1 MDISSSKNW
10 REVSLANQKN
20 KPGTAQV
27 GAISK
32 AQKQQKD
39 LKVSKYSL
47 LRHPKKTQKLNRI
60 GAPEGTLLDFSSI
73 LSKIVKKLEGHFWWK
88 KIWKKS
94 LNAQKTESQCRKKVM
109 SELWKR
115 YIRTSEL

>member
-1 MDISSSKNW
+1 M
-10 REVSLANQKN
+10 A
-20 KPGTAQV
+20 PV

-73 LSKIVKKLEGHFWWK
+73 LSKIVKKIGGALLVK
-88 KIWKKS
+88 KKLKES
-94 LNAQKTESQCRKKVM
+94 LNAQKTESQCQKKGYVGT
-109 SELWKR
+109 LKTL
-115 YIRTSEL
+115 YLNIRTLKTLYPNFEPW

>member
-1 MDISSSKNW
+1 M
-10 REVSLANQKN
+10 VTFTTTN

-73 LSKIVKKLEGHFWWK
+73 LSKIVKKIGGTLLVK
-88 KIWKKS
+88 KNFEKKVSMPKKLS
-94 LNAQKTESQCRKKVM
+94 LNAEKKVM
-109 SELWKR
+109 SEL
-115 YIRTSEL
+115 

>member
-1 MDISSSKNW
+1 MPNSRIIVSAEIW
-10 REVSLANQKN
+10 RCNHTNQRIPRWN

-47 LRHPKKTQKLNRI
+47 LRQPKKTQKLNRI

-73 LSKIVKKLEGHFWWK
+73 LSKIVKKIGGALLVK
-88 KIWKKS
+88 K
-94 LNAQKTESQCRKKVM
+94 N
-109 SELWKR
+109 
-115 YIRTSEL
+115 